1 MIFKKIAV
9 VFVGFVDKILVTLV
23 IGAAWRKAQC
33 RAYYICG
40 GEFFFETF
48 AVYLIVLKES
58 PTVVAFENVVG
69 GACRAL
75 DRGCVAI
82 DGFYGC
88 VGTAGRNAA

>member
-1 MIFKKIAV
+1 MPFSIHFINAKTWSIKVAV
-9 VFVGFVDKILVTLV
+9 SAFASHFVG
-23 IGAAWRKAQC
+23 GAPQD
-33 RAYYICG
+33 IV
-40 GEFFFETF
+40 GELFFETF
-48 AVYLIVLKES
+48 AVHLIVFKES
-58 PTVVAFENVVG
+58 SPVVAFENVVG